1 MSTETWYYVKN
12 GYLFR
17 HEENDG
23 YTVMRRGLEPV
34 ETLLCT
40 VEEAEMLFPKELDKA
55 LKDTYGIREQA

>member
-12 GYLFR
+12 GFLFR

-23 YTVMRRGLEPV
+23 YAAMRRGLEPV

-40 VEEAEMLFPKELDKA
+40 VEEAITLFPKELDKA